1 MSDEGGVTPSD
12 KVRDIS
18 PLRVTPTVG
27 KGALGTW
34 RFRGLSQTQRWGKQH
49 PIISGLDLHVNRMG
63 KGCI

>member
-1 MSDEGGVTPSD
+1 MSDEGVVTLSD
-12 KVRDIS
+12 EMRDIS
-18 PLRVTPTVG
+18 PPRVTPTAG

-34 RFRGLSQTQRWGKQH
+34 RFRGLSQTQCWGKQR